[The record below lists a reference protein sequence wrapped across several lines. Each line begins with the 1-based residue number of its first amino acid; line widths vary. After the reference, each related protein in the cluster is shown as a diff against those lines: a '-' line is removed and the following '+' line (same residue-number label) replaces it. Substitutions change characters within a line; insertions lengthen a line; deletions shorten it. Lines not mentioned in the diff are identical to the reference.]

1 MQSVGRKRFRDAARA
16 HFAGIL
22 VALATLQISPAFAG
36 TYYESALDLYASGN
50 FSGAEIELRNALQES
65 AKNVPARVLL
75 GQVLLERDDPRA
87 AAAELEQGLALG
99 GDQNLILIP
108 LAEVYLQLLQPE
120 KVLTSIVP
128 PGTSPVI
135 DGEILLL
142 QGDAALLLG
151 DLNYAAR
158 SYAEAK
164 AQLPGDPRALVG
176 EARIALAR
184 NRSAE
189 AVELLDAALAL
200 DPDSAVALTLRGLM
214 LRDAGDFAEARA
226 VLDRAVRADPSNVK
240 ALGARAALLLDIG
253 DETGAAADIGRLRTL
268 NPRDLEGIYL
278 ASWLHVSHGEGE
290 AARALLNETAALLQ
304 SVDETRLERLPQVR
318 LLFGIVNFLNHEYEQ
333 AVEQF
338 TTFLSRFPR
347 HPGARRYLAAAYL
360 GSGDWDSVIRTLE
373 PEPGAAPLDDP
384 ASLALLGEALRAR
397 GDHESA
403 ARYYARALEIAPEQ
417 VGFALGLSASRF
429 AAGKVDE
436 AIAALETITQ
446 QMPDFLDARVQLIGM
461 YVDAGHHDAA
471 QAAASSLLRENPGD
485 VRAQNLLGVVMMA
498 RGRRDDAAKYF
509 ATARELEPEGTLAI
523 LNEAR
528 LARLGDRLEA
538 ATALYRETLKR
549 EPAATDA
556 SVELAEVLLASGDPA
571 AAAQVIEPLLE
582 TQPNNIGAR
591 LVDLWVTVARGE
603 HSAIEDAIYRINLDF
618 PDTAAAQLGLA
629 RVYLALDDQ
638 ANARLM
644 LRRAAENAG
653 FRAERQL
660 DIAKLQFKLG
670 DLNAAQWALTKALD
684 GNPRHLGAL
693 ALRVTL
699 LLAQGKT
706 ADARTAHAALAA
718 TYPDRVETQIAEGEL
733 LEEVGD
739 THGALAA
746 YTRAHDIGANRTTL
760 EKLLAVQLAVG
771 DDQSALTTL
780 RVWILLHPGELGSRH
795 RLGESLLAAGA
806 YRSAQLVYE
815 TLVKDEPENPVSLNN
830 LAYALQR
837 LGDDAALTYAERAI
851 AVAPEH
857 AGFLDTYGWILV
869 ESGEPER
876 GLEVL
881 RDAVT
886 RQSTNDE
893 IRYHIALALVHLQRP
908 RAAQRELTA
917 AIGSSRPFPS
927 RGEAITLLEQL
938 RTQAVQ

>member
-1 MQSVGRKRFRDAARA
+1 MQSVGQKCFRGVAKLRL
-16 HFAGIL
+16 AGIL
-22 VALATLQISPAFAG
+22 VVLTTVQLTPAFAG

-65 AKNVPARVLL
+65 ATNVPARVLL

-99 GDQNLILIP
+99 GDRNLILIP

-128 PGTSPVI
+128 PGTSPAI

-158 SYAEAK
+158 SYAEAR
-164 AQLPGDPRALVG
+164 ALLPADPRAPVG

-184 NRSAE
+184 NRSAD
-189 AVELLDAALAL
+189 AGELLDAALAL
-200 DPDSAVALTLRGLM
+200 NPESATALTLRGLM
-214 LRDAGDFAEARA
+214 LRDAGDRDGARVA
-226 VLDRAVRADPSNVK
+226 LDRALRADPSNVK
-240 ALGARAALLLDIG
+240 ALGARAALLLDMG
-253 DETGAAADIGRLRTL
+253 DETGAGDDIARLRTL

-278 ASWLHVSHGEGE
+278 ASWLHVSRGDAD
-290 AARALLNETAALLQ
+290 AAHALLNETAALLH
-304 SVDETRLERLPQVR
+304 SVDESRLDRLPQVR
-318 LLFGIVNFLNHEYEQ
+318 LLFGIVSFLNHEYEQ

-373 PEPGAAPLDDP
+373 PEPGAAPLEDP

-397 GDHESA
+397 GDYEAA
-403 ARYYARALEIAPEQ
+403 ARYYARALEIAPQQ

-436 AIAALETITQ
+436 AIAALEAITQ
-446 QMPDFLDARVQLIGM
+446 RMPDFLDARVQLIGM
-461 YVDAGHHDAA
+461 YVDAGRHDSA
-471 QAAASSLLRENPGD
+471 QAAASSLLREHPGEA
-485 VRAQNLLGVVMMA
+485 RTHNLLGVVMMA
-498 RGRRDDAAKYF
+498 RGRRDEAAKHF
-509 ATARELEPEGTLAI
+509 ASARELEPDATLAI
-523 LNEAR
+523 LNQAR

-538 ATALYRETLKR
+538 AAALYRETLER
-549 EPAATDA
+549 EPAAADA
-556 SVELAEVLLASGDPA
+556 RLELAQVLLAGGDPGA
-571 AAAQVIEPLLE
+571 ATQVIEPLLE
-582 TQPNNIGAR
+582 TQANNIAAR
-591 LVDLWVTVARGE
+591 LVDLWLTVTRGE
-603 HSAIEDAIYRINLDF
+603 PSAIEDAIYRISLDF
-618 PDTAAAQLGLA
+618 PETAAAQLGLA
-629 RVYLALDDQ
+629 RVYLALDDP

-653 FRAERQL
+653 FHAERQFE
-660 DIAKLQFKLG
+660 IAQLQFRL
-670 DLNAAQWALTKALD
+670 DDMNAAQWALTKALN

-693 ALRVTL
+693 ALRVSL

-733 LEEVGD
+733 LESIGD
-739 THGALAA
+739 TQGALLA
-746 YTRAHDIGANRTTL
+746 YTRAHEIGANRTTL
-760 EKLLAVQLAVG
+760 EKLLATQLALG
-771 DDQSALTTL
+771 DDRAALTTL
-780 RVWILLHPGELGSRH
+780 RVWILLHPGDLGSRH

-815 TLVKDEPENPVSLNN
+815 TLVADEPENPVSLNN

-837 LGDDAALTYAERAI
+837 LGDDAALAYAERAI
-851 AVAPEH
+851 SAAPEH
-857 AGFLDTYGWILV
+857 AGFLDTYGWILT

-881 RDAVT
+881 RDAIT
-886 RQSTNDE
+886 RESTNDE
-893 IRYHIALALVHLQRP
+893 IRYHIALALVRLQRP
-908 RAAQRELTA
+908 RAAQRELTT
-917 AIGSSRPFPS
+917 AISSSRPFPS

-938 RTQAVQ
+938 RVSTAQ